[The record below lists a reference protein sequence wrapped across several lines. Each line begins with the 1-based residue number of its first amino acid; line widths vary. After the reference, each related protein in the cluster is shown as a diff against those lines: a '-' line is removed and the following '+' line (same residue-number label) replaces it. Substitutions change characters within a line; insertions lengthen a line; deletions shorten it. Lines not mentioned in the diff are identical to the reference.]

1 MKHNETLPGVA
12 EKAWALNF
20 EAGFRRIG
28 ALVLLAIIIAALSGV
43 FSGGYFSPADKSNA
57 QQTLKIHYERFGRL
71 QNAQTLK
78 ITLQTQAAK
87 KYVIS
92 LGGAFN
98 ENYQHG
104 NVWPQPDSMY
114 SRGETLYLVY
124 NNITRSGDFT
134 VWLNTTPGTPGKSMN
149 TVAVNDE
156 PGIRFWQFIYP

>member
-1 MKHNETLPGVA
+1 MKHDEMLPGVSENA
-12 EKAWALNF
+12 RALNF
-20 EAGFRRIG
+20 EAGFRRVG
-28 ALVLLAIIIAALSGV
+28 ALVLLAMIIAALSGV
-43 FSGGYFSPADKSNA
+43 FSGGYFSSADKSNA
-57 QQTLKIHYERFGRL
+57 DQTLKIHYERFGRL
-71 QNAQTLK
+71 QNEETLK

-104 NVWPQPDSMY
+104 NVWPQPDSMH

-124 NNITRSGDFT
+124 NNITHSGNFT
-134 VWLNTTPGTPGKSMN
+134 VWLTTTPDKPGKSIN

-156 PGIRFWQFIYP
+156 AAVRFWQFIYP